1 MFLRLDAMP
10 DLAKGDELAINVGS
24 DCAFTSDVSGLTWLP
39 DQPYFKGSWG
49 YIEGKARSTTS
60 EIENTTDGPLYQTWR
75 ENLRAYQIDAPSGT
89 YEVELLMADVSRSR
103 RTGHSRQPVQH
114 HHLRSSDGNRLFTCR
129 RRTLPS
135 GFPPTLYHS
144 EQGKQNRC
152 AFRNPERQMPSGRNK
167 NKKAV
172 STIKPS

>member
-1 MFLRLDAMP
+1 MELIINGKSIGKQRPANCHTVFNVTLPYGTSTLKAQGDKNGQMVEDVMVLRLDAMP
-10 DLAKGDELAINVGS
+10 DLAKGDELAINGGS

-103 RTGHSRQPVQH
+103 PQ
-114 HHLRSSDGNRLFTCR
+114 LANL
-129 RRTLPS
+129 L
-135 GFPPTLYHS
+135 
-144 EQGKQNRC
+144 
-152 AFRNPERQMPSGRNK
+152 GRGD
-167 NKKAV
+167 
-172 STIKPS
+172 